1 MQRVF
6 SLKRRKEDMS
16 SRESGTC
23 GHATRSI
30 TKGVEKESS
39 TDGD

>member
-1 MQRVF
+1 VF
-6 SLKRRKEDMS
+6 SLERRKEDMS
-16 SRESGTC
+16 SRESSIC

-30 TKGVEKESS
+30 TKEVEEESN